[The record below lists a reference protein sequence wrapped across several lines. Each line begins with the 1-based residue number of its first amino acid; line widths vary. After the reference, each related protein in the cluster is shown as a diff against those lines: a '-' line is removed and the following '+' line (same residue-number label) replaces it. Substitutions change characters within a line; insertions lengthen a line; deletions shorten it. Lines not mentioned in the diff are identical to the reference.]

1 MSTEPLNPLQM
12 MDLKN
17 RAYIAGGPQ
26 LRHRTEIGDLVWIQN
41 ALDDL
46 SASLPRIPAD
56 RPADRQLVANV
67 IGKLQNALKVT
78 HENLVKEKQAQSK
91 TKASGLF
98 GVRSS

>member
-17 RAYIAGGPQ
+17 RAYIAGGPA
-26 LRHRTEIGDLVWIQN
+26 LKYRTEIGDLLWIQK

-56 RPADRQLVANV
+56 RPADQQLVAN
-67 IGKLQNALKVT
+67 IIKKLQQAIQKT
-78 HENLVKEKQAQSK
+78 HENLAKERQAQSK
-91 TKASGLF
+91 PSGLF
-98 GVRSS
+98 GA